1 MRILGQVNEDIGFF
15 QVLIRGTMGSAILL
29 ETSTSISLY
38 DFGVFLVSKKQAREM
53 FFVTSLN

>member
-1 MRILGQVNEDIGFF
+1 MNEDIGFF